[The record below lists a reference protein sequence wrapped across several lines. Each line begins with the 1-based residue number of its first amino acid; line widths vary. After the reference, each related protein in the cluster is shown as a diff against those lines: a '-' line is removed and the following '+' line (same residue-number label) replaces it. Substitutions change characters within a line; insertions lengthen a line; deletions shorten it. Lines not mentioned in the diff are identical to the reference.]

1 MQKGSKLKELSKAEE
16 LVLLT
21 IWKMRDNAYG
31 VALRRK
37 IKQDT
42 GKDIPYGT
50 LYFLLDQLRIKEYVH
65 KTAGEPTP
73 KRGGRSKTFYRI
85 TPEGKEA
92 LKIAMEMYQKVWG
105 DIDDLAFDRSV
116 S

>member
-1 MQKGSKLKELSKAEE
+1 MKELTKSEE

-21 IWKMRDNAYG
+21 IWKMQENAYG

-37 IKQDT
+37 IKDET

-50 LYFLLDQLRIKEYVH
+50 LYFLLDQLRIKQYVR
-65 KTAGEPTP
+65 KITGEPTP
-73 KRGGRSKTFYRI
+73 KRGGRSKSFYKI

-92 LKIAMEMYQKVWG
+92 LKEAMEMYQKVW
-105 DIDDLAFDRSV
+105 RSV
-116 S
+116 DILALEKGSI